1 MGRGFFITGTDTD
14 IGKTWTTLALMS
26 HFRQAGLQ
34 VAGMKPVAA
43 GCEWQAGRLVNR
55 DALLMQTHGLPGLA
69 YEQINPYAFAAAV
82 SPHLAAEGV
91 EVRLDTLLATYRSLA
106 AQADVVLVEGAGG
119 WLSPLSLTLDNAGL
133 AKALQL
139 PILLVVGLRLGC
151 INQARLSMQ
160 AIQLSG
166 LRCAG
171 WVGVSLEADM
181 PEQQANVTFL
191 QHKLAAP
198 LLAVLP
204 HLAAENFDLLAAQ
217 FKSGELLT

>member
-1 MGRGFFITGTDTD
+1 MGQGFFITGTDTN
-14 IGKTWTTLALMS
+14 IGKTWTTIALMS

-43 GCEWQAGRLVNR
+43 GCAWQAGRLVNE
-55 DALLMQTHGLPGLA
+55 DALLMQTHGMAGLA

-91 EVRLDTLLATYRSLA
+91 EVQLDTLLATYRNLA
-106 AQADVVLVEGAGG
+106 ARADVVLVEGAGG
-119 WLSPLSLTLDNAGL
+119 WLSPLSQTLDNAGL
-133 AKALQL
+133 AQVLQL
-139 PILLVVGLRLGC
+139 PVLLVVGLRLGC

-160 AIQLSG
+160 AIQHSG

-171 WVGVSLEADM
+171 WIAVSLEADM
-181 PEQQANVTFL
+181 PGQQGNVAFL
-191 QHKLAAP
+191 QQQLAAP

-204 HLAAENFDLLAAQ
+204 HLPAENFDLLAAQ